1 VVYHGSDDVKV
12 PEMSV
17 VAIDGRDFTDVISGH
32 EQEYYL
38 EYGLRE
44 GALAISKSTLLF
56 VKPKRFAFL
65 DPAFKTHISGVG
77 RSLTMTIEA
86 SAFAKDVEISFR
98 GIDVSLSDN
107 YFDITSP
114 SPIKINLTVMGG
126 ANVSSFELEDALSI
140 RCVNTIGKVNK
151 SLKNARFE
159 TKKKEVLDKLNFD
172 LDATYKLFT
181 ESSGN

>member
-1 VVYHGSDDVKV
+1 
-12 PEMSV
+12 
-17 VAIDGRDFTDVISGH
+17 
-32 EQEYYL
+32 
-38 EYGLRE
+38 
-44 GALAISKSTLLF
+44 
-56 VKPKRFAFL
+56 
-65 DPAFKTHISGVG
+65 
-77 RSLTMTIEA
+77 MTIEA

-140 RCVNTIGKVNK
+140 RCVNTVGKVNK
-151 SLKNARFE
+151 SLKNSRFE